1 MNVRYNPYNK
11 TLVTCSL
18 EEVRNIIVWDIENAS
33 ILDELKGHGPVCSL
47 TVTPNGEILT
57 GSWDK

>member
-1 MNVRYNPYNK
+1 MNVRFNSSNK
-11 TLVTCSL
+11 TIVTCSL
-18 EEVRNIIVWDIENAS
+18 EEVRNIIVWDTEKAS

-47 TVTPNGEILT
+47 TITPHGDLLT